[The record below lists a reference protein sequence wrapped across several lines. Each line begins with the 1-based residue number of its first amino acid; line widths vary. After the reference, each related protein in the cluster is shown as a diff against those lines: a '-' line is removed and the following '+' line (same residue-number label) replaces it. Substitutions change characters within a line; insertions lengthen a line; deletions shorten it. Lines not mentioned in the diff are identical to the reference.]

1 MKIKILKIL
10 VFIAA
15 LLPLANLV
23 YGFFTDNLGANP
35 IEKILHQT
43 GYWALT
49 LLLVT
54 LAITPLRKITR
65 WNRIINFRRMIGLFA
80 FFYACLHFT
89 VYLVLDRQ
97 LYWSE
102 IVDDISKRPYITVGF
117 SALVLLIPLAVTSTK
132 GWIRK
137 LGKTWTK
144 LHRLIYL
151 IAIAG
156 VVHFWWQVKKDIS
169 EPLIFALILT
179 ALLLFRMAML
189 VKKKRAQAASG

>member
-1 MKIKILKIL
+1 MKILKSI
-10 VFIAA
+10 VFLAA
-15 LLPLANLV
+15 LIPLADLV

-49 LLLVT
+49 ILMIT
-54 LAITPLRKITR
+54 LAISPVRKITG
-65 WNRIINFRRMIGLFA
+65 WNRIINFRRMLGLFA

-102 IVDDISKRPYITVGF
+102 IVEDLSKRPYITVGF
-117 SALVLLIPLAVTSTK
+117 TALVLLIPLAVTSTK

-137 LGKTWTK
+137 LGRTWAK

-179 ALLLFRMAML
+179 ALLLFRLAML
-189 VKKKRAQAASG
+189 VKKKRAVAASE